1 MKSQAASTACG
12 PPLVR
17 SPFLWDTVSSA
28 LLGLFLACSG
38 CVWCEPAA
46 PEWYQALSRPAG
58 SFLAYLLGAQA
69 MCAVQCPAIS
79 VSGHEHS
86 DWRQPP
92 LASLSLTMRRFPAA
106 AID

>member
-17 SPFLWDTVSSA
+17 SIFSRETVSCP

-58 SFLAYLLGAQA
+58 SVLAYLLGAQA
-69 MCAVQCPAIS
+69 MCAVQSPAIS
-79 VSGHEHS
+79 VSGHEHL
-86 DWRQPP
+86 DWQ
-92 LASLSLTMRRFPAA
+92 
-106 AID
+106 